1 VVPLSWS
8 LQAPPPQ
15 DMRWLKVEDA
25 SAVPACR
32 KAVQIMAERLRFP
45 ASRIGQL
52 AIAVTE
58 AASNLHKHAEQ
69 GSLLL
74 CVNRDGQPPGIDLV
88 TIDAG
93 PGVRDVSAAVRD
105 GHSTAGTLGVGL
117 GAIQRLADFADLY
130 SRPGRGTSLVARFLP
145 GGNIPPR
152 PPLLIGGL
160 PAPPYPPGPPWGAG
174 LVRPITGET
183 ECGDAYGAVQ
193 AGGEVTA
200 VLCDG
205 LGHGPLAAA
214 AAAAGVAAVLDDP
227 AGEPAALLERVH
239 RRMSGT
245 RGGAVGIVR
254 FGGQQARFAGL
265 GNVAASIVSGGTR
278 KSMVSI
284 PGIAGHQ
291 ARTIRQFEY
300 EAPPGSAVILH
311 SDGISNRWEAAAL
324 PRIEARDPLLIAAVL
339 LAQAGIHRDDAGILV
354 LKP

>member
-1 VVPLSWS
+1 VVPLSWP

-15 DMRWLKVEDA
+15 DMRWVRVEDA

-74 CVNRDGQPPGIDLV
+74 CVNRDGPSPGIDMV

-105 GHSTAGTLGVGL
+105 SHSTAGSLGIGL
-117 GAIQRLADFADLY
+117 GAIQRLADSADMY
-130 SRPGRGTSLVARFLP
+130 SLPGRGTSLVARFLP
-145 GGNIPPR
+145 GGTTPPDPPALGGATR
-152 PPLLIGGL
+152 PPK
-160 PAPPYPPGPPWGAG
+160 PPWGAG

-193 AGGEVTA
+193 ADGEVTA

-245 RGGAVGIVR
+245 RGGVVGIVR
-254 FGGQQARFAGL
+254 IGGRQARFAGL

-278 KSMVSI
+278 KSMVSV
-284 PGIAGHQ
+284 PGIVGHQ
-291 ARTIRQFEY
+291 ARSIRQFDY
-300 EAPPGSAVILH
+300 EVPPGAAVILH
-311 SDGISNRWEAAAL
+311 SDGISSRWEAAAL
-324 PRIEARDPLLIAAVL
+324 PGIEARDPLLIAAVL
-339 LAQAGIHRDDAGILV
+339 LAQAGVRRDDAGILV

>member
-1 VVPLSWS
+1 MVPLNWP
-8 LQAPPPQ
+8 LRAPSPQ
-15 DMRWLKVEDA
+15 DMRWLRVEDV
-25 SAVPACR
+25 SAVAACR
-32 KAVQIMAERLRFP
+32 QAVQTMAERLEFP
-45 ASRIGQL
+45 AARIGQL
-52 AIAVTE
+52 ALAVTE

-74 CVNRDGQPPGIDLV
+74 CVNRDGPQPGIDLV

-93 PGVRDVSAAVRD
+93 PGVRDVTEARRD
-105 GHSTAGTLGVGL
+105 GHSTAGTLGIGL

-130 SRPGRGTSLVARFLP
+130 SRPGHGTSLVARFRVVP
-145 GGNIPPR
+145 AGPEPR
-152 PPLLIGGL
+152 
-160 PAPPYPPGPPWGAG
+160 WAG
-174 LVRPITGET
+174 LIRPITGET
-183 ECGDAYGAVQ
+183 ECGDAYGVVLTDSA
-193 AGGEVTA
+193 VTA

-214 AAAAGVAAVLDDP
+214 AAAAGVAAVLEDP
-227 AGEPAALLERVH
+227 AGEPAALLERAH

-245 RGGAVGIVR
+245 RGGAVGVVQVS
-254 FGGQQARFAGL
+254 GQLARSAGL

-300 EAPPGSAVILH
+300 EAPPGSAVIVH
-311 SDGISNRWEAAAL
+311 SDGISSRWEAAAL
-324 PRIEARDPLLIAAVL
+324 PGIESRDPLLIAAVV
-339 LAQAGIHRDDAGILV
+339 LAEAGIHRDDAGVLV